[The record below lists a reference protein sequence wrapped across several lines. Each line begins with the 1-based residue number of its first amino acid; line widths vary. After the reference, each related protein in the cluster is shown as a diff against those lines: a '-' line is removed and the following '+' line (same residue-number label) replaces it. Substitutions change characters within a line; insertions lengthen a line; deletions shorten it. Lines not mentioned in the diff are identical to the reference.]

1 MKSMSAWETQTDTLR
16 DTGDLLKGQ
25 MPDVTPEKH
34 TDKGELE
41 NPNAG
46 GVDWGLSCIH
56 FFWVKKKERVLSFPS
71 SPMERAAVAGETRAR
86 LAGPRGGGPRWG
98 KESVKCRG

>member
-1 MKSMSAWETQTDTLR
+1 MNAWETQTDTLR
-16 DTGDLLKGQ
+16 DTGALLKEQ

-34 TDKGELE
+34 TDRGELE

-56 FFWVKKKERVLSFPS
+56 YFRN
-71 SPMERAAVAGETRAR
+71 
-86 LAGPRGGGPRWG
+86 
-98 KESVKCRG
+98 

>member
-1 MKSMSAWETQTDTLR
+1 MSAWEAQTVTLR
-16 DTGDLLKGQ
+16 DTGDLLQGQ

-34 TDKGELE
+34 TDRGELE

-56 FFWVKKKERVLSFPS
+56 CFPVKKKKLNIVLP
-71 SPMERAAVAGETRAR
+71 
-86 LAGPRGGGPRWG
+86 
-98 KESVKCRG
+98 